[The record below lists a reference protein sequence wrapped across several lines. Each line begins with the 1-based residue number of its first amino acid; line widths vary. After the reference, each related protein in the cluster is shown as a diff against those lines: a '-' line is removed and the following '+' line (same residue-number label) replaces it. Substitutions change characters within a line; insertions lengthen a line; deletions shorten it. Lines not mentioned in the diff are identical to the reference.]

1 MIKIER
7 VLQNKRLTLA
17 LTGLTPKEFIELVP
31 DFAKTLELDK
41 QQRYRKDENRKRKPG
56 GGSIGFLKTVEAK
69 LFYALFYFKCYPT
82 FDLLSGFY
90 NCDRSNACRRQQYLT
105 GILEKALGRKLALP
119 KRQLRSIEEFHRLFP
134 GVKNIFIDGTERPI
148 RRPKNAERQKQ
159 NYSGKKKR
167 HTRKNLVISDKK
179 RKVGF
184 LGKTAA
190 GSKHDIVLYKE
201 SNVARHIPKNVR
213 QNVDLGFLGVKKE
226 YPCHL
231 YSMPKKKPKGREL
244 SAVDKK
250 QNKVK
255 SRRRVIVENALAGVK
270 RLRIVSDVFRNIKK
284 NFDDQ
289 VMFLA
294 CGLWNYHLSSSCA

>member
-7 VLQNKRLTLA
+7 VLENKRLTSA
-17 LTGLTPKEFIELVP
+17 LTGLTPEKFIELAP
-31 DFAKTLELDK
+31 DFAKALEQDK

-90 NCDRSNACRRQQYLT
+90 DCNRSNACRRQQYLT
-105 GILEKALGRKLALP
+105 RILEKALGRKLVLP
-119 KRQLRSIEEFHRLFP
+119 KRQLRSIEEFQRLFP
-134 GVKNIFIDGTERPI
+134 GVKDIFIDGTERPI
-148 RRPKNAERQKQ
+148 RRPKNTERQKQ

-179 RKVGF
+179 KKVGF
-184 LGKTAA
+184 LSKTAD
-190 GSKHDIVLYKE
+190 GSKHDITLYKE
-201 SNVARHIPKNVR
+201 SKVARKIPKNVR
-213 QNVDLGFLGVKKE
+213 KNVDLGFLGVEKE
-226 YPCHL
+226 YPGHL

-244 SAVDKK
+244 STADKK
-250 QNKVK
+250 RNKVK

-270 RLRIVSDVFRNIKK
+270 RLRIVSDVFRNVKK
-284 NFDDQ
+284 DFDDLA
-289 VMFLA
+289 MFIA
-294 CGLWNYHLSSSCA
+294 CGLWNYSLSTTCA